1 MRVLSVVRLNG
12 QEIALTQW
20 LILWIAAAVLFLVID
35 MVWLLWLG
43 RGFYVT
49 EIGDLLRQPPNMGA
63 AGAFYILYV
72 TGLMVMVVWPAVQ
85 GGSISQAVLYG
96 AFLGLIAYGTYDLTN
111 LAVMKG
117 FTTKIAII
125 DMAWGTVLT
134 GIVSGL
140 TATIGMRLLGK

>member
-1 MRVLSVVRLNG
+1 MTHW
-12 QEIALTQW
+12 I
-20 LILWIAAAVLFLVID
+20 ILWIAAAVLFLLID

-43 RGFYVT
+43 RSFYVS

-85 GGSISQAVLYG
+85 GGSVGQAVLYG
-96 AFLGLIAYGTYDLTN
+96 AILGLIAYGTYDLTN

-117 FTTKIAII
+117 FTTKIAVM
-125 DMAWGTVLT
+125 DMIWGTVLT
-134 GIVSGL
+134 GTVSGI
-140 TATIGMRLLGK
+140 TAMIGIRLLGR